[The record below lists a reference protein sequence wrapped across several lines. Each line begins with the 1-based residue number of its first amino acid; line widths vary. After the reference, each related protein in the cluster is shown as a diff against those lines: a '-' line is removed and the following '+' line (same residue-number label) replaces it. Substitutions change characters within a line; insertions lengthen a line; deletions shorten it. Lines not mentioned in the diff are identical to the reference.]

1 MPAFNSLRLRFFGGQ
16 SPNNARWMSA
26 ELKRPARRTTI
37 LPPSS
42 SHSRTEPGP
51 MPSCRRTSTGT
62 EICPC
67 AVSLECAMA
76 ILYITRVMEGRAA
89 LPSLKIPLV
98 GALPLGARVGLHGS
112 QLEGIAHHG
121 PHSGEIGE
129 FARAHGL
136 HQDVDD
142 VDLAASEGF
151 QVLHHVAVAKGEAFQ

>member
-1 MPAFNSLRLRFFGGQ
+1 MPAFNSSRLRFSGGQ
-16 SPNNARWMSA
+16 SPNNARWMSS

-51 MPSCRRTSTGT
+51 TPSFRRTSTGT

-67 AVSLECAMA
+67 AVSLECAIA
-76 ILYITRVMEGRAA
+76 IPYITRVMEGA
-89 LPSLKIPLV
+89 LDDRPLAIPLV
-98 GALPLGARVGLHGS
+98 GGFPLGAGVGLHGG

-121 PHSGEIGE
+121 ARRRQIGE

-136 HQDVDD
+136 HQDVAD
-142 VDLAASEGF
+142 G
-151 QVLHHVAVAKGEAFQ
+151 G